1 MSKIDKNKLAEQK
14 KYITAVKELN
24 QANKQVLGRQK
35 TAYISTFGCQM
46 NAHDSEILL
55 GLLFEMG
62 YAASENE
69 KEADI
74 IIYNTCC
81 VRENAENRV
90 YGNLGYLKKLKQERP
105 DIKIVL
111 CGCMMQQ
118 DTVISKIKESYR
130 NVDLIFGTFNMHV
143 LPELLYTCLTSGGMI
158 IDVWESHDEF
168 ETETV
173 AVRQHKYKASVN
185 IMYGCNNFC
194 SYCIVPYVRGRER
207 SRRKADIINEV
218 KELAADG
225 VIEIM
230 LLGQNVN
237 SYGNDL
243 VNGETFGGLLREINS
258 IQGVKRIRFMTSHPK
273 DLSDEV
279 IYAIRDCD
287 NICNHIHLPL
297 QSGSSRVLELMNRKY
312 SKDDYLYL
320 ADKIKK
326 EIPGAAI
333 TTDIIVGFPSET
345 EEDFLETLD
354 VVKRVGYST
363 AYTFLYSKRTGTPA
377 ANMDEQVPEDVAK
390 ERFNRLLKMLNDG
403 IYEINKQLVGET
415 IEVFAEEVNEKDET
429 LITGRAYN
437 NTTVHFKGDSSLI
450 GKILNIKVTD
460 CKTFYL
466 MGVIA

>member
-1 MSKIDKNKLAEQK
+1 MPNTNNKHIEL
-14 KYITAVKELN
+14 VKQLN
-24 QANKQVLGRQK
+24 QTSGRQK

-55 GLLFEMG
+55 GLLHEMG
-62 YAASENE
+62 YGDAAREE
-69 KEADI
+69 EADI

-81 VRENAENRV
+81 VRENAENKV
-90 YGNLGYLKKLKQERP
+90 YGNLGNLKKLKQERP

-118 DTVISKIKESYR
+118 DTVIEKIKESYR

-143 LPELLYTCLTSGGMI
+143 FPELLYTCLTSGGMI
-158 IDVWESHDEF
+158 IDIWESHAEF
-168 ETETV
+168 ETETP
-173 AVRQHKYKASVN
+173 AVRQYKYKASVN

-207 SRRKADIINEV
+207 SRPRADIINEI
-218 KELAADG
+218 KGLAADG
-225 VIEIM
+225 VIEIT

-243 VNGETFGGLLREINS
+243 TSGDSFDKLLREIND
-258 IQGVKRIRFMTSHPK
+258 IKGIKRIRFMTSHPK

-279 IYAIRDCD
+279 IYAVRDCE

-297 QSGSSRVLELMNRKY
+297 QSGSCRILELMNRKY
-312 SKDDYLYL
+312 SKEDYLKL
-320 ADKIKK
+320 IGKIKK
-326 EIPGAAI
+326 EIPNAAI

-354 VVKRVGYST
+354 VVEKAGYST

-377 ANMDEQVPEDVAK
+377 AIMDEQVPADVAK
-390 ERFNRLLKMLNDG
+390 ERFNRLLKILNDG
-403 IYEINKQLVGET
+403 IYEINSKLLGTTV
-415 IEVFAEEVNEKDET
+415 EVIAEEVNEKDNT
-429 LITGRAYN
+429 LISGRTYG

-450 GKILNIKVTD
+450 GQILNIKITD

-466 MGVIA
+466 MGEVV

>member
-1 MSKIDKNKLAEQK
+1 MSEINKDKLAEQK
-14 KYITAVKELN
+14 KYITAVKEIN
-24 QANKQVLGRQK
+24 KSQAKNKQK

-55 GLLFEMG
+55 GLLHEMG
-62 YAASENE
+62 YMDAESE

-74 IIYNTCC
+74 IVYNTCC
-81 VRENAENRV
+81 VRENAENKV

-118 DTVISKIKESYR
+118 DTVIEKIKESYR

-143 LPELLYTCLTSGGMI
+143 FPELLYTCLTSGGMI
-158 IDVWESHDEF
+158 IDVWEKHDEF
-168 ETETV
+168 ETETP
-173 AVRQHKYKASVN
+173 AVRQYKYKASVN

-194 SYCIVPYVRGRER
+194 SYCIVPHVRGRER
-207 SRRKADIINEV
+207 SRPKTDIINEI
-218 KELAADG
+218 KELVTDG
-225 VIEIM
+225 VIEVI

-243 VNGETFGGLLREINS
+243 TSDDSFGSLLREINS
-258 IQGVKRIRFMTSHPK
+258 IPGVKRIRFMTSHPK

-279 IYAIRDCD
+279 IYAVRDGE

-297 QSGSSRVLELMNRKY
+297 QSGSSRILELMNRKY
-312 SKDDYLYL
+312 SKEDYLTL
-320 ADKIKK
+320 IDKIKK

-354 VVKRVGYST
+354 VVEKVGYST

-377 ANMDEQVPEDVAK
+377 SNMDEQIPEEVAK
-390 ERFNRLLKMLNDG
+390 ERFNRLLKELNNG
-403 IYEINKQLVGET
+403 IYEINSRLVGTT
-415 IEVFAEEVNEKDET
+415 IEVIAEEINEKDNS
-429 LITGRAYN
+429 LVSGRTYS

-450 GKILNIKVTD
+450 GKVLNIKITD

-466 MGVIA
+466 MGEAT